1 MTSVHSCDVQAAQ
14 LRTAD
19 EQRVLAQQLQQAGEK
34 RARDAALRRLYTN
47 PLTPQYFAQFET
59 SHR

>member
-1 MTSVHSCDVQAAQ
+1 MHACDVQAAQ
-14 LRTAD
+14 LRTAA

-34 RARDAALRRLYTN
+34 RERDAALRSLYTN